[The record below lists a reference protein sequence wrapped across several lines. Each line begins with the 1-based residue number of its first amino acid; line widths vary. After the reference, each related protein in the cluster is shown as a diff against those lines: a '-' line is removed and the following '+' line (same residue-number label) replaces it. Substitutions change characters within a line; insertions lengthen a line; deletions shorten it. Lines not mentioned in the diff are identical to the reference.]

1 MTKVLLVVIFEKMS
15 PSPVKKAKTEDDNSS
30 LADQFAERRE
40 AAGENASKFKFN
52 MKRTKLLAGNEEF
65 LHREA
70 LHGGVKGVA
79 YYMHRDQRIQDNW
92 AALFAQKLAL
102 EDNVPL
108 YVIAGISGL

>member
-1 MTKVLLVVIFEKMS
+1 MS
-15 PSPVKKAKTEDDNSS
+15 PSPVKKAKTEDENSS
-30 LADQFAERRE
+30 LADQFAKLRE
-40 AAGENASKFKFN
+40 SAGENVCKFKFN
-52 MKRTKLLAGNEEF
+52 IKRTKLLTGSEDF

-70 LHGGVKGVA
+70 LNGGVKGVA
-79 YYMHRDQRIQDNW
+79 YYMHRDQRLQDNW

>member
-1 MTKVLLVVIFEKMS
+1 MS
-15 PSPVKKAKTEDDNSS
+15 PSPVKKAKTENLS

-40 AAGENASKFKFN
+40 AAGENVCKFN
-52 MKRTKLLAGNEEF
+52 FKMERTKLLTGSEEF

-70 LHGGVKGVA
+70 LHGRVKGVA